1 MVQGTAV
8 TPNDY
13 AAPRPGKSG
22 SRPFDP
28 PAFATGS
35 IWPRSLFLG
44 TLASSDAKI
53 WPNSKMASTKS
64 SGFDAAV
71 ARFRAFLKANNYSEN
86 IVWVMPEDIL
96 LTGKRF
102 LYVRVPIPAD
112 NERRIRRM
120 YDEGMT
126 QAEAYSWVRSAE

>member
-1 MVQGTAV
+1 M
-8 TPNDY
+8 
-13 AAPRPGKSG
+13 
-22 SRPFDP
+22 
-28 PAFATGS
+28 
-35 IWPRSLFLG
+35 
-44 TLASSDAKI
+44 
-53 WPNSKMASTKS
+53 
-64 SGFDAAV
+64 